1 MELANVKQLEH
12 FAIYCFNRCGKQ
24 RHKDGVKNMSGISGR
39 HIYPHL
45 LQDKGEAITV
55 LSSLHRGGGGGGDP
69 FLHQHLANPSQCGG
83 TMHHHHGFS
92 SSSRVR

>member
-1 MELANVKQLEH
+1 MGGGGGRIPLLRRSLHVLLGGGVELANVKQLEH
-12 FAIYCFNRCGKQ
+12 FAIYRFNRCGKQ

-55 LSSLHRGGGGGGDP
+55 LSSLHGGGGGG
-69 FLHQHLANPSQCGG
+69 GG
-83 TMHHHHGFS
+83 GG
-92 SSSRVR
+92 RGG